1 MPQID
6 AVKAAR
12 AFDRSIARCEDNR
25 LALICGNNLRFGLR
39 AGLLLDQEELA
50 AIPVPPALAQQKHH
64 LQREGYL
71 AIKVLVQA
79 VVASGFVVQ
88 HEGSGFALAR
98 FVAEL
103 EKSGV
108 VGRIWCPRFAERFGP
123 GVRHVGEMRICAG
136 AQTSDD
142 CR

>member
-25 LALICGNNLRFGLR
+25 LALISPNHFGFGLR
-39 AGLLLDQEELA
+39 TGLLFNKDELA
-50 AIPVPPALAQQKHH
+50 AIPVSPALPQQEHH
-64 LQREGYL
+64 LQRECDF

-88 HEGSGFALAR
+88 HERSGFGLAR
-98 FVAEL
+98 FVA
-103 EKSGV
+103 K
-108 VGRIWCPRFAERFGP
+108 R
-123 GVRHVGEMRICAG
+123 
-136 AQTSDD
+136 
-142 CR
+142 